1 MKTRKP
7 KNQSWASMRWT
18 DLLFQTEFPENE
30 LAQRILDFV
39 VSGYRGVLSGY
50 RISVNIMLSFASL
63 E

>member
-1 MKTRKP
+1 
-7 KNQSWASMRWT
+7 MRWT